1 MLKTRD
7 ESAGRNLNLGV
18 SFATASPSRCKKLQP
33 LGTNIRSGII
43 SLFLN
48 QKLRLATYLGSASYR
63 IQLAAPKA
71 LAMLDQLPALV
82 FQRIELLSAD

>member
-18 SFATASPSRCKKLQP
+18 SFATASPSRCKKL
-33 LGTNIRSGII
+33 
-43 SLFLN
+43 
-48 QKLRLATYLGSASYR
+48 ATYLGSASYR

-71 LAMLDQLPALV
+71 LAMLDRLPAIV
-82 FQRIELLSAD
+82 FQGIELFISGLM